1 MIKKYIFLITIF
13 SLILMVKTNIED
25 EINIPDFPEE
35 GFDYNYNEED
45 HYFKSSLKEYLEEN
59 KLFESERVIEPDELK
74 KIFLDVITDDG
85 PENSPENMRK
95 SLYELA
101 EYFVERY
108 YNEKKQI
115 RGKDIYD
122 LFDINDISAKFSDI
136 VGDTINYNNDYNEE
150 EDDLDAMG
158 GDL

>member
-122 LFDINDISAKFSDI
+122 LFDINDISEKFSDI

>member
-1 MIKKYIFLITIF
+1 MIKKYIFLIGIY
-13 SLILMVKTNIED
+13 SLIYVVKNNIED
-25 EINIPDFPEE
+25 EINFPDFSEE
-35 GFDYNYNEED
+35 GLDYNFNEED
-45 HYFKSSLKEYLEEN
+45 HYFKSSLKEYLIEN

-85 PENSPENMRK
+85 PDNSPENMRK

-101 EYFVERY
+101 EYFIERY
-108 YNEKKQI
+108 YNDKKQI

-136 VGDTINYNNDYNEE
+136 VGNTLDYNDYNEE

-158 GDL
+158 EL

>member
-1 MIKKYIFLITIF
+1 MFV
-13 SLILMVKTNIED
+13 VKTNIED
-25 EINIPDFPEE
+25 EINFPDFSEE
-35 GFDYNYNEED
+35 GFDYNFNEED
-45 HYFKSSLKEYLEEN
+45 HYFKSSLKEYLVEN

-158 GDL
+158 DL

>member
-1 MIKKYIFLITIF
+1 MIKKYIFLLIIY
-13 SLILMVKTNIED
+13 SLIFVVKTNIED
-25 EINIPDFPEE
+25 EINFPDFSEE
-35 GFDYNYNEED
+35 GFDYNFNEED
-45 HYFKSSLKEYLEEN
+45 HYFKSSLKEYLVEN

-136 VGDTINYNNDYNEE
+136 AGDTINYNNDYNEE

-158 GDL
+158 EL

>member
-1 MIKKYIFLITIF
+1 MINKYIFLIALN
-13 SLILMVKTNIED
+13 SLMFVVKTNIED
-25 EINIPDFPEE
+25 EIKLPDFPEE
-35 GFDYNYNEED
+35 GFDYNFNEEED
-45 HYFKSSLKEYLEEN
+45 HYFKLSLKEYLVEN

-85 PENSPENMRK
+85 LENSPENMRK

-158 GDL
+158 DL

>member
-1 MIKKYIFLITIF
+1 MINKYIFLIALN
-13 SLILMVKTNIED
+13 SLMFVVKTSIED
-25 EINIPDFPEE
+25 EIKLPDFPEE
-35 GFDYNYNEED
+35 GFDYNFNEEED
-45 HYFKSSLKEYLEEN
+45 HYFKSSLKEYLVEN

-85 PENSPENMRK
+85 LENSPENMRK

-158 GDL
+158 DL

>member
-1 MIKKYIFLITIF
+1 MINKYIFLIALN
-13 SLILMVKTNIED
+13 SLMFVVKTSIED
-25 EINIPDFPEE
+25 EIKLPDFPEE
-35 GFDYNYNEED
+35 GFDYNFNEEED
-45 HYFKSSLKEYLEEN
+45 HYFKSSLKEYLVEN

-158 GDL
+158 EL

>member
-1 MIKKYIFLITIF
+1 MINKYIFLIALN
-13 SLILMVKTNIED
+13 SLMFVVKTNIED
-25 EINIPDFPEE
+25 EINFPDFSEE
-35 GFDYNYNEED
+35 GFDYNFNEED
-45 HYFKSSLKEYLEEN
+45 HYFKSSLKEYLVEN

-85 PENSPENMRK
+85 LENSPENMRK

-158 GDL
+158 DL

>member
-1 MIKKYIFLITIF
+1 MINKYIFLIALN
-13 SLILMVKTNIED
+13 SLMFVVKTSIED
-25 EINIPDFPEE
+25 EIKLPDFPEE
-35 GFDYNYNEED
+35 GFDYNFNEEED
-45 HYFKSSLKEYLEEN
+45 HYFKSSLKEYLVEN

-158 GDL
+158 DL

>member
-1 MIKKYIFLITIF
+1 MINKYIFLIALN
-13 SLILMVKTNIED
+13 SLMFVVKTNIED
-25 EINIPDFPEE
+25 EIKLPDFPEE
-35 GFDYNYNEED
+35 GFDYNFNEEED
-45 HYFKSSLKEYLEEN
+45 HYFKSSLKEYLVEN

-85 PENSPENMRK
+85 LENSPENMRK

-158 GDL
+158 DL

>member
-1 MIKKYIFLITIF
+1 MIKKYIFLIVIY
-13 SLILMVKTNIED
+13 SLIFVVKTNIED
-25 EINIPDFPEE
+25 EINFSEE

-45 HYFKSSLKEYLEEN
+45 YYFKSSLKEYLVEN

-136 VGDTINYNNDYNEE
+136 VGNTLDYNDYNEE

-158 GDL
+158 EL

>member
-1 MIKKYIFLITIF
+1 MINKYIFLIALN
-13 SLILMVKTNIED
+13 SLMFVVKTNIED
-25 EINIPDFPEE
+25 EIKLLDFPEE
-35 GFDYNYNEED
+35 GFDYNFNEEED
-45 HYFKSSLKEYLEEN
+45 HYFKSSLKEYLVEN

-85 PENSPENMRK
+85 LENSPENMRK

-158 GDL
+158 DL

>member
-1 MIKKYIFLITIF
+1 MIKKYIFLIGIY
-13 SLILMVKTNIED
+13 SLIYVVKNNIED
-25 EINIPDFPEE
+25 EINFPDFSEE
-35 GFDYNYNEED
+35 GFDYNFNEED
-45 HYFKSSLKEYLEEN
+45 HYFKSSLKEYLVEN

-85 PENSPENMRK
+85 LENSPENMRK

-122 LFDINDISAKFSDI
+122 LFDINDISAKYSDI

-158 GDL
+158 DL

>member
-1 MIKKYIFLITIF
+1 MINKYIFLIALN
-13 SLILMVKTNIED
+13 SLMFVVKTNIED
-25 EINIPDFPEE
+25 EIKLADFPEE
-35 GFDYNYNEED
+35 GFDYNFNEEED
-45 HYFKSSLKEYLEEN
+45 HYFKSSLKEYLVEN

-150 EDDLDAMG
+150 EDDLDAKG
-158 GDL
+158 EL

>member
-1 MIKKYIFLITIF
+1 MILLEACVSLF
-13 SLILMVKTNIED
+13 S
-25 EINIPDFPEE
+25 
-35 GFDYNYNEED
+35 GFII
-45 HYFKSSLKEYLEEN
+45 S
-59 KLFESERVIEPDELK
+59 FESERVIEPDELK

-85 PENSPENMRK
+85 LENSPENMRK

-158 GDL
+158 EL

>member
-1 MIKKYIFLITIF
+1 MIKKYIFLLIIY
-13 SLILMVKTNIED
+13 SLIFVVKTNIED
-25 EINIPDFPEE
+25 EINFPDFSEE
-35 GFDYNYNEED
+35 GFDYNFNEED
-45 HYFKSSLKEYLEEN
+45 HYFKSSLKEYLVEN

-136 VGDTINYNNDYNEE
+136 AGDTINYNNDYNEE
-150 EDDLDAMG
+150 EDDLDAKG
-158 GDL
+158 EL